1 MYIYYYDAYRGN
13 RTTAPNT
20 EQLISLAINRYVS
33 DANLSLPTNKTEF
46 TICRTQKG
54 KPYLDGFPGNISVS
68 HSDHLWVCSI
78 GSSQNGID
86 IQNMNHSNYEAI
98 SHRFFQPDEQEAVN
112 QGGIQ
117 AFMAIWC
124 RKEAFIKYHGLTIG
138 DTIDWLNVAKDGCPQ
153 NQIEYMDQQIYFSE
167 IQVAPEYLCVVATSA
182 KEMIWVK
189 KLQVE

>member
-1 MYIYYYDAYRGN
+1 MHIYFYDAYKGN

-20 EQLISLAINRYVS
+20 EQLVALAINQYVS
-33 DANLSLPTNKTEF
+33 DVKLPLPTNQTEF

-54 KPYLDGFPGNISVS
+54 KPYLKGFPGNISVS
-68 HSDHLWVCSI
+68 HSDDLWVCSI

-98 SHRFFQPDEQEAVN
+98 SHRFFQLDEQEAVR

-117 AFMAIWC
+117 AFMSIWC

-138 DTIDWLNVAKDGCPQ
+138 DTIDWLNVAKDGCPLDQ
-153 NQIEYMDQQIYFSE
+153 MAYMDHQIYFSE
-167 IQVAPEYLCVVATSA
+167 IRIAPEYLCVVATSA
-182 KEMIWVK
+182 KETIWIN
-189 KLQVE
+189 KLRME